1 MAPKLK
7 APADDVLAAV
17 ATEHSLAFEALA
29 ADSSFV
35 KLHMRMANAVSG
47 LTSKA
52 MVPSCLAASDCA
64 LGAIQL
70 DFVTEV
76 DERGSAIN
84 VASNISSAQTANVA
98 PCVHSQPAR
107 TQSPQPA
114 LHAAPPLHDSLF
126 YASFVAS
133 RVGSTGSAK
142 TFTMNIASRSQ
153 AKADGKQKAALR
165 GITTSYRAH
174 FRKLNLQGHNRRCTR
189 PGRDRAAAFDGIH
202 NLTTFKCMTKMRH
215 YKRLGRWGQIAL
227 GCTNPPAPRS
237 AYCAECL
244 AMGGLRSPQ
253 ARPPRSRRRR
263 GCAPS
268 DALYSCVPV
277 SDVSCY
283 RLGAVIQL
291 IGRLKGDLIFF
302 AIENI

>member
-142 TFTMNIASRSQ
+142 TFTMNLGPRALGASTAACRGSKYTKIRELAGHIPICKDGTSPTLLADDSAACARSHRPE
-153 AKADGKQKAALR
+153 AARTLAHAHAPRPSTPRAALCR
-165 GITTSYRAH
+165 VQS
-174 FRKLNLQGHNRRCTR
+174 NSRC
-189 PGRDRAAAFDGIH
+189 
-202 NLTTFKCMTKMRH
+202 
-215 YKRLGRWGQIAL
+215 
-227 GCTNPPAPRS
+227 
-237 AYCAECL
+237 
-244 AMGGLRSPQ
+244 
-253 ARPPRSRRRR
+253 SR
-263 GCAPS
+263 
-268 DALYSCVPV
+268 
-277 SDVSCY
+277 
-283 RLGAVIQL
+283 
-291 IGRLKGDLIFF
+291 
-302 AIENI
+302 